1 MELTAALRERGART
15 AYQLDA
21 ASLGN
26 LFEREADG
34 LFGFLVRR
42 TFDPD
47 VALDLLGET
56 FAVAFEKRNHFRGA
70 TQEEASAWL
79 WAIGRRL
86 LLRFFRKG
94 RAERAALERL
104 CVQTEPMSDDE
115 RSRVEAVADLPAL
128 RTRVVAEL
136 ERLAPKHQAAVR
148 LRVIDELPY
157 PEVARRLGIAETAAR
172 ARVSR
177 ALRALALALD
187 DQKENSDA

>member
-1 MELTAALRERGART
+1 MELTAALRERGDST

-21 ASLGN
+21 AALGR
-26 LFEREADG
+26 LFERQADA
-34 LFGFLVRR
+34 LFHFLVRR
-42 TFDPD
+42 TLDPD

-56 FAVAFEKRNHFRGA
+56 FAVAFEKRNHFRGT

-94 RAERAALERL
+94 RAERAALARL
-104 CVQTEPMSDDE
+104 CVQTQPISDDE
-115 RSRVEAVADLPAL
+115 RSRVEALADLPAL
-128 RTRVVAEL
+128 RRRVAAEL
-136 ERLAPKHQAAVR
+136 ERLAPKHRAAVR
-148 LRVIDELPY
+148 LRVVDELPY
-157 PEVARRLGIAETAAR
+157 PEVARRLGIAEVAAR

-187 DQKENSDA
+187 DQRENIDA